1 MSVKEVSKMDIRDE
15 YGDLSE
21 METARLRLRPIRH
34 EDAEAIFEY
43 ASDPLVT
50 QYLPWRPHQSLQDTY
65 AFLATRQE
73 WPDVLPWGIEHKSDG
88 KLIGSCGF
96 HHWSLEHARAEIGY
110 VLSRRYW
117 GQGYMT
123 EAVRAVV
130 AYGFETML
138 LNRIEALCRP
148 PNVAS
153 ARVLEKSGMK
163 FEGVLRQY
171 MFANGSYHDY
181 KIYSVLRG
189 EYAGNGSSFVQ

>member
-1 MSVKEVSKMDIRDE
+1 MDIRDE
-15 YGDLSE
+15 YGDACEL
-21 METARLRLRPIRH
+21 ETARLRLRSIRH

-50 QYLPWRPHQSLQDTY
+50 QHLPWRTHQTVQDTRDY
-65 AFLATRQE
+65 ITSTLERQE
-73 WPDVLPWGIEHKSDG
+73 WPDLAPWGIEHKIEG

-110 VLSRRYW
+110 VLARRYW

-123 EAVRAVV
+123 EAVGAII
-130 AYGFETML
+130 AYGFEAMS

-148 PNVAS
+148 LNVAS
-153 ARVLEKSGMK
+153 ARVLEKAGMR

-171 MFANGSYHDY
+171 MFANGTHHDY
-181 KIYSVLRG
+181 KIYAILR
-189 EYAGNGSSFVQ
+189 EDF